1 MIITEL
7 RPQLYRLRLG
17 RYQAYAWRDDESV
30 TLVDTGEAGSG
41 PAIAAGLAELGLT
54 SGNLD
59 RVVLTHFHDDHTGS
73 AAELASWGSV
83 RIVAHELDA
92 PVICGARPGP
102 APNFTEFE
110 RALHA
115 RVAAGLAPAPAVR
128 VDHEVRDGDVLDFG
142 GGARVISTPGH
153 TDGSLAL
160 HLPEHGVLLT
170 GDIVAEHGGEVMF
183 GVFHL
188 DRTAAAQS
196 LHRLAGLDVE
206 VACFGHGEPV
216 LGDASARLREAAA
229 RAVP

>member
-1 MIITEL
+1 MIISEL
-7 RPQLYRLRLG
+7 RPGLYRLRLG
-17 RYQAYAWRDDESV
+17 RYQAYAWRDGASV

-54 SGNLD
+54 PGNLD

-73 AAELASWGSV
+73 AAELASWGPV
-83 RIVAHELDA
+83 RIVAHALDA
-92 PVICGARPGP
+92 PVVRGERPGP
-102 APNFTEFE
+102 PPNFTPFE
-110 RALHA
+110 RDLHA
-115 RVAAGLAPAPAVR
+115 QVAAGLVPAPPVR
-128 VDHEVRDGDVLDFG
+128 VDDEVRDGDVLDFG

-170 GDIVAEHGGEVMF
+170 GDIAAEHGGQVMF

-188 DRTAAAQS
+188 DRAVAAES
-196 LHRLAGLDVE
+196 LRRLAELDVE

-229 RAVP
+229 LVTT